1 MSGRATRSSKSSSSE
16 REQMQQPCAGKTVG
30 VFEEYLRVQCDQS
43 LMRKTE
49 MRSERVWEPKH
60 VKLLGHSMDFS
71 LYSE

>member
-1 MSGRATRSSKSSSSE
+1 
-16 REQMQQPCAGKTVG
+16 MQQPCAGKTVG
-30 VFEEYLRVQCDQS
+30 VFEEYLRVRCDQS

-71 LYSE
+71 FYSE